1 MKILLLC
8 IILSCVFTVSIFGDL
23 TPQDLEKIGEKTDEQ
38 IQNAEKR
45 MITHMTQEIQNAE
58 KSMKT
63 HMTQE
68 REKTD
73 IKIQA
78 LDKLIERNF
87 YFLIGL
93 IALIAVAIAIP
104 YRKDKKQ
111 DDLVHE
117 VERLT
122 KKVETQHEN
131 FVQEIER
138 LTKEM
143 ETLKHQQTSTG
154 S

>member
-1 MKILLLC
+1 MKTLLLC
-8 IILSCVFTVSIFGDL
+8 IILSCVFTVSVFGDL
-23 TPQDLEKIGEKTDEQ
+23 TPQDLDKIDEQ
-38 IQNAEKR
+38 IQNSEKR
-45 MITHMTQEIQNAE
+45 MITHMTQVHT
-58 KSMKT
+58 SMKT
-63 HMTQE
+63 HITQE

-111 DDLVHE
+111 DDLVLE

-122 KKVETQHEN
+122 KAMETQHDN
-131 FVQEIER
+131 FVQGVER
-138 LTKEM
+138 ITKEM

-154 S
+154 K

>member
-1 MKILLLC
+1 MKTLLLC
-8 IILSCVFTVSIFGDL
+8 VILSCVFTVSVFGDL
-23 TPQDLEKIGEKTDEQ
+23 TPQDLEKIVEQ
-38 IQNAEKR
+38 IQNSEKR
-45 MITHMTQEIQNAE
+45 LIAHI
-58 KSMKT
+58 
-63 HMTQE
+63 TQE
-68 REKTD
+68 REITD
-73 IKIQA
+73 IKIQATDTKIQA

-93 IALIAVAIAIP
+93 IALIAVVIAIP

-111 DDLVHE
+111 DDLVQE

-122 KKVETQHEN
+122 KAMETQHDN
-131 FVQEIER
+131 FMQEVER

-154 S
+154 P

>member
-1 MKILLLC
+1 MKTLLLC
-8 IILSCVFTVSIFGDL
+8 ILLSCVITVSVFGDL
-23 TPQDLEKIGEKTDEQ
+23 TPQDLEKIDEQ
-38 IQNAEKR
+38 IQNSEER
-45 MITHMTQEIQNAE
+45 
-58 KSMKT
+58 MKT
-63 HMTQE
+63 HITQE

-73 IKIQA
+73 IKIQATDTKIQA

-87 YFLIGL
+87 YFLLGL

-104 YRKDKKQ
+104 YRKDNKQ
-111 DDLVHE
+111 DDLVKE

-122 KKVETQHEN
+122 KTMETQHDN
-131 FVQEIER
+131 FMQEVER

-154 S
+154 P

>member
-1 MKILLLC
+1 MKTFLLC
-8 IILSCVFTVSIFGDL
+8 IILSCLFTVSVFGDL
-23 TPQDLEKIGEKTDEQ
+23 TPQDLEKIGEQ
-38 IQNAEKR
+38 IQKSE
-45 MITHMTQEIQNAE
+45 T
-58 KSMKT
+58 SMKS

-93 IALIAVAIAIP
+93 IALIGVVIAIP

-111 DDLVHE
+111 EELGQE

-122 KKVETQHEN
+122 KEIETQHDN
-131 FVQEIER
+131 FVQELER
-138 LTKEM
+138 LTKEV
-143 ETLKHQQTSTG
+143 ETLKHQQTPTG
-154 S
+154 T